1 MSWSNS
7 LIFALITTTFFIFS
21 FEFFLSS
28 ATIETMTPGQSL
40 RHWQQLTSAGN
51 KFALGFFSPGESK
64 NLYIAIWYN
73 KLPTETPTVVWV
85 ANRDH
90 ALADSNGVFAFLHDG
105 NLAVL
110 DGAQNSLWKTNVSTN
125 ATHLVAVLLDTGN
138 LVLRDGGTTV
148 WQSFDYPFDTLLPD
162 MKIEVNPIM
171 ESGHLLTSRKKDD
184 NLGLGRF
191 SFGVDPSRQNQ
202 LFIWYNLTTSQ
213 WRSGVWNGSYFE
225 NIPEVNKNF
234 LFYFMKNSGG
244 HEVYFTY
251 STSYA
256 NTRLV
261 MDASGQLQFW
271 FWYESAEQWR
281 LGWSTGRSGCDNPW
295 NCGPNSICTSKN
307 SPECSCLPG
316 FAPASPVNW
325 STWNWEDGCH
335 RKGGKCGKE
344 DKFWPLSNINI
355 PYLPDGFPPSNSIE
369 DCRAACLANCS
380 CSAYAYQY
388 LVQGRDSGCQI
399 WVGDLWGF
407 GDVSWGYQLV
417 DLLYLRIASSESR
430 ALCQTCGSITIPYPL
445 TAEEGCG
452 DLAYRSFYCDKST
465 NQLYFKSLNVYYEIT
480 SINPETQTF
489 VIKPNVTSTCS
500 QTTSLSQNIYLNN
513 SQPFYIT
520 NKTTVL
526 LLNCTNP
533 QPLPLNCNSSSP
545 CYKYIE
551 DTATSCLDSTKCCSY
566 TSGGFPSTKH
576 SVGVLNTTCSTY
588 TSIVNVNLS
597 PTNSWEVGLE
607 IGWEPSQEPEC
618 KVMDDC
624 ALWPN
629 TKCKSDGS
637 VEGRKRCICDVNF
650 QWHPASEQ
658 CIAGDQSQLGN
669 YNKTD
674 ENLNKKKPTLVIVIL
689 PAVIGSALLCT
700 SVYCLWR
707 MHIIKKGWSEI
718 VINKTEKAFYKENS
732 FL

>member
-90 ALADSNGVFAFLHDG
+90 PLADSNGVFAFLHDG

-281 LGWSTGRSGCDNPW
+281 LGWSTGRRGCDNPR

-316 FAPASPVNW
+316 FAPALPVNW

-417 DLLYLRIASSESR
+417 DLLYLRIASSES
-430 ALCQTCGSITIPYPL
+430 S
-445 TAEEGCG
+445 
-452 DLAYRSFYCDKST
+452 K
-465 NQLYFKSLNVYYEIT
+465 
-480 SINPETQTF
+480 
-489 VIKPNVTSTCS
+489 
-500 QTTSLSQNIYLNN
+500 
-513 SQPFYIT
+513 
-520 NKTTVL
+520 L
-526 LLNCTNP
+526 LLLLMMFFFYYYYYFIIMGFYQNP
-533 QPLPLNCNSSSP
+533 L
-545 CYKYIE
+545 
-551 DTATSCLDSTKCCSY
+551 
-566 TSGGFPSTKH
+566 
-576 SVGVLNTTCSTY
+576 
-588 TSIVNVNLS
+588 
-597 PTNSWEVGLE
+597 
-607 IGWEPSQEPEC
+607 
-618 KVMDDC
+618 KVV
-624 ALWPN
+624 
-629 TKCKSDGS
+629 K
-637 VEGRKRCICDVNF
+637 
-650 QWHPASEQ
+650 
-658 CIAGDQSQLGN
+658 DQ
-669 YNKTD
+669 
-674 ENLNKKKPTLVIVIL
+674 
-689 PAVIGSALLCT
+689 
-700 SVYCLWR
+700 
-707 MHIIKKGWSEI
+707 KGP
-718 VINKTEKAFYKENS
+718 
-732 FL
+732 